1 MLESGLVCEAIR
13 KLGRIDTMSEEKTD
27 KVMVIAGANGFIG
40 RYISRHFMQLG
51 WKVLGLARRQDGL
64 ADGVEMLKWDGV
76 ALESSWAESLDG
88 ADVLINLAGRTINC
102 RHNAENKRQ
111 IMDSRID
118 STRVLGKA
126 VLACEKPPKVWMN
139 ASASSIYKS
148 TREKQQTES
157 DGEMGENFMSEVAI
171 KWEEEFF
178 GAKVDETVR
187 KIALRTTLVMANEKG
202 TVMDIL
208 SGLARKY
215 LGGTLGD
222 GGQMVSWI
230 GIEDYCRAVEWMIT
244 NKEASGPYNMAA
256 PKALTNK
263 EMMKRV
269 REKEGACFG
278 LPAFEWMLE
287 IGAFFLQTEAELMI
301 GSSWV
306 YPEKL
311 LAEGFVFKREGF

>member
-1 MLESGLVCEAIR
+1 
-13 KLGRIDTMSEEKTD
+13 MSEQVDKKT
-27 KVMVIAGANGFIG
+27 MVIAGANGFIG
-40 RYISRHFMQLG
+40 KYISRHFQQLG
-51 WKVLGLARRQDGL
+51 WKILGLVRREDGL
-64 ADGVEMLKWDGV
+64 ADGVEMVKWDGFT
-76 ALESSWAESLDG
+76 LESAWAERLDG
-88 ADVLINLAGRTINC
+88 VDVLINLTGRTINC
-102 RHNAENKRQ
+102 RHNTENKRQ

-118 STRVLGKA
+118 STRVLGEA

-139 ASASSIYKS
+139 ASASSIYKA
-148 TREKQQTES
+148 TRESRQTES

-171 KWEEEFF
+171 KWEEGFF
-178 GAKVDETVR
+178 GAKVDESVR
-187 KIALRTTLVMANEKG
+187 KIALRTTLVMADEKG

-230 GIEDYCRAVEWMIT
+230 DIDDYCRAVEWMIKT
-244 NKEASGPYNMAA
+244 ESASGPYNLAA
-256 PKALTNK
+256 PHALTNE

-269 REKEGACFG
+269 RKKEGACFG

-287 IGAFFLQTEAELMI
+287 IGAFFMQTEAELMI
-301 GSSWV
+301 NSSWV

-311 LAEGFVFKREGF
+311 LEEGFVFKREEF

>member
-1 MLESGLVCEAIR
+1 
-13 KLGRIDTMSEEKTD
+13 MSEQVEK
-27 KVMVIAGANGFIG
+27 KIIVIAGANGFIG
-40 RYISRHFMQLG
+40 KYISRHFQQLG
-51 WKVLGLARRQDGL
+51 WKVLGLVRRQDGL
-64 ADGVEMLKWDGV
+64 ADGVEMVKWDGV
-76 ALESSWAESLDG
+76 TLESAWAERLDG
-88 ADVLINLAGRTINC
+88 ADVLINLTGRTINC
-102 RHNAENKRQ
+102 RHNTENKRQ

-118 STRVLGKA
+118 STRVLGEA
-126 VLACEKPPKVWMN
+126 LLGCENPPEVWMN
-139 ASASSIYKS
+139 ASASSIYKP
-148 TREKQQTES
+148 TRKSRQTES
-157 DGEMGENFMSEVAI
+157 GGEMGEDFMSEVAI
-171 KWEEEFF
+171 KWEEAFF
-178 GAKVDETVR
+178 GAKVGDSVR
-187 KIALRTTLVMANEKG
+187 KIALRTTLVMADEKG

-230 GIEDYCRAVEWMIT
+230 DIDDYCRAVEWMIKT
-244 NKEASGPYNMAA
+244 DSSSGPYNLAA
-256 PKALTNK
+256 PHALTNE

-287 IGAFFLQTEAELMI
+287 IGAFFMQTEAELMI

-311 LAEGFVFKREGF
+311 LEEGFVFKREEF

>member
-1 MLESGLVCEAIR
+1 
-13 KLGRIDTMSEEKTD
+13 MSEKVEKRII
-27 KVMVIAGANGFIG
+27 VIAGANGFIG
-40 RYISRHFMQLG
+40 KYISRHFQQLG
-51 WKVLGLARRQDGL
+51 WKVLGLVRRQDGL
-64 ADGVEMLKWDGV
+64 ADGVEMVKWDGV
-76 ALESSWAESLDG
+76 TLESAWAERLDG
-88 ADVLINLAGRTINC
+88 ADVLINLTGRTINC
-102 RHNAENKRQ
+102 RHNTENKRQ

-118 STRVLGKA
+118 STRVLGEA
-126 VLACEKPPKVWMN
+126 LLGCENPPEVWMN
-139 ASASSIYKS
+139 ASASSIYKP
-148 TREKQQTES
+148 TRKSRQTES
-157 DGEMGENFMSEVAI
+157 GGEMGEGFMSEVAI

-178 GAKVDETVR
+178 GAKVGDSVR
-187 KIALRTTLVMANEKG
+187 KIALRTTLVMADEKG

-230 GIEDYCRAVEWMIT
+230 DIDDYCRAVEWMIK
-244 NKEASGPYNMAA
+244 NDFASGPYNLAA
-256 PKALTNK
+256 PHALTNE

-287 IGAFFLQTEAELMI
+287 IGAFFMQTEAELMI

-311 LAEGFVFKREGF
+311 LEEGFVFKREEF